1 MKAKQQ
7 SPAATETWIHNVP
20 EQKMKFTS
28 EYTLSALKAEGNTSF
43 PRPQSS
49 DGNV

>member
-20 EQKMKFTS
+20 EQKMKFT
-28 EYTLSALKAEGNTSF
+28 LNTHF
-43 PRPQSS
+43 LP
-49 DGNV
+49 